1 MLRKPFYASLAAV
14 GLMSMMGIAGNA
26 MAASSPI
33 WVGSADYTQ
42 APGGTAANAE
52 QVGPFNEFD
61 FSSAGVTL
69 LKPGTVA
76 GDYDGYYQSF
86 VNQHLLDGVLAPGA
100 KLNNSYEL
108 TVAASFHEQV
118 SGTNP
123 LDLQLTGG
131 NFNLYFG
138 PGVNRNFNADSGF
151 TDGASILHGTIVAG
165 SGALFSKPSGSASGY
180 SELTIHV
187 DSYDINVFDPAT
199 IASGDSIFTL
209 RLNNSLDA
217 GFLNPIASV
226 MGHQYIAANGDLK
239 VASDGN
245 LILSVPEPETY
256 ALMLAGL
263 GLVGFATRRKQS
275 K

>member
-1 MLRKPFYASLAAV
+1 MLRRPFYASLAAV
-14 GLMSMMGIAGNA
+14 GLVSMMGIAGNA
-26 MAASSPI
+26 MAAGSPI

-42 APGGTAANAE
+42 APGGTAANTE

-86 VNQHLLDGVLAPGA
+86 VNQHLLNGVFAPSA
-100 KLNNSYEL
+100 KLNTSYEL

-131 NFNLYFG
+131 DFNLFFG
-138 PGVNRNFNADSGF
+138 PSANHDFNADSGF
-151 TDGASILHGTIVAG
+151 TDGASILHGTIIAG

-187 DSYDINVFDPAT
+187 DSFDTNVFDPNT

-209 RLNNSLDA
+209 RVNNSLDS

-226 MGHQYIAANGDLK
+226 MGHTYSAANGDLK

-245 LILSVPEPETY
+245 LVLSVPEPKAY
-256 ALMLAGL
+256 ALMLSGL
-263 GLVGFATRRKQS
+263 GLVGFMARRRKAA
-275 K
+275 